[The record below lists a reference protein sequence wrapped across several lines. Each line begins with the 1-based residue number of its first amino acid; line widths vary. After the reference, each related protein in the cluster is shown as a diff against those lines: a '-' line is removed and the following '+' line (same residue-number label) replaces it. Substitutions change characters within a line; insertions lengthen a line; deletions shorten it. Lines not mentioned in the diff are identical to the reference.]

1 MVHLNHKDTYHR
13 VNLLQFFGGK
23 IAVRQNFQKGYLMF
37 LFWWNL
43 GLILFLLYIS
53 DVRDDVV
60 YNVAIYIDDTIL
72 STLIVS
78 RHQPIRP
85 CMVYCC
91 QVWASARSCHL
102 KMLDKLQK
110 RIYMTVDPSFAASFE
125 PLGHC
130 QYVACLSLL

>member
-1 MVHLNHKDTYHR
+1 MALGGFGEEVFAQEHP
-13 VNLLQFFGGK
+13 VNVGVSEGSIF
-23 IAVRQNFQKGYLMF
+23 
-37 LFWWNL
+37 

-91 QVWASARSCHL
+91 QVWASTRSCHL